1 MSVTAKDCRASERVM
16 GSLNW
21 GHRDGAYSKGRLTPL
36 EHLTLVGNLVRTQ
49 LVELGDSVKDRLG
62 LLAPVSSELEALL
75 PVETGL
81 VRDSLDFAVET
92 HDARLLHHSWR
103 TYLFGVLLGEYAG
116 VPFDRELLFS
126 AAILHDSGLI
136 NNRET
141 HVHECC
147 FAISG
152 AEVAC
157 NHLSSCGHDADTV
170 HRVGDAIALHL
181 NAYVSARAHGG
192 EAYLVNRG
200 AMCDLFGAGHR
211 RLAKS
216 SVDEIMHKHPR
227 EGVIEALEFETARHL
242 KGTRPYVLTKLTGG
256 KAPKTAFDIYGV

>member
-1 MSVTAKDCRASERVM
+1 MSVTAKDCGASERVM

-21 GHRDGAYSKGRLTPL
+21 GQRTGAYSKGQMTRLERL
-36 EHLTLVGNLVRTQ
+36 KLVGNLVRTQ
-49 LVELGDSVKDRLG
+49 LVDLGDTVKDRLG
-62 LLAPVSSELEALL
+62 LLSPVSSELEALL
-75 PVETGL
+75 PTETSL
-81 VRDSLDFAVET
+81 MRDSLDFAVET

-116 VPFDRELLFS
+116 VSFDRELLFS

-136 NNRET
+136 NNRQT
-141 HVHECC
+141 QVHECC

-157 NHLSSCGHDADTV
+157 NHLTSCGHDRDTV
-170 HRVGDAIALHL
+170 HKVGDAIALHL

-211 RLAKS
+211 RMTKS
-216 SVDEIMHKHPR
+216 SVEQIMHKHPR
-227 EGVIEALEFETARHL
+227 DGVIEALEFETASHM

-256 KAPKTAFDIYGV
+256 TAPKTVFDVYGV

>member
-1 MSVTAKDCRASERVM
+1 MSVTAKDCGASERVM

-21 GHRDGAYSKGRLTPL
+21 GQRTGAYSKGRMTQL
-36 EHLTLVGNLVRTQ
+36 EHLKLVGNLVRTQ
-49 LVELGDSVKDRLG
+49 LVDLGDTVKDRLG
-62 LLAPVSSELEALL
+62 LLSPVSSELEALL
-75 PVETGL
+75 PADTSL
-81 VRDSLDFAVET
+81 VRDSLEFAAET

-116 VPFDRELLFS
+116 VSFERELLFS

-136 NNRET
+136 NNRQT
-141 HVHECC
+141 QVHECC

-157 NHLSSCGHDADTV
+157 NHLSNCGHDNDTV
-170 HRVGDAIALHL
+170 HKVGDAIALHL

-211 RLAKS
+211 RMAQS
-216 SVDEIMHKHPR
+216 SVEQIMHKHPR
-227 EGVIEALEFETARHL
+227 DGVIEALEFETAHHM

-256 KAPKTAFDIYGV
+256 TAPKTVFDVYGV